1 MNELIVSHST
11 DVAYPYGQSS
21 QQKTI
26 TSLELR
32 EIINQ
37 CREAAGEQPIRLNKF
52 NEKID
57 DELDGDHYTK
67 SVVQNPNNTESVVYN
82 LTLDQ
87 CTLVGMR
94 ESKAVRR
101 NVLEVL
107 KRKQSGIPETYADAL
122 QLAADQAKQ
131 LALAAPKVAYFD
143 QVADRSNLM
152 NATQVAQKFGMSA
165 VVMNRHLDKLG
176 VYNQTV
182 KRSRVFSTWFE
193 QKGYGELKQTESG
206 YPQAMFTTAGEQW
219 IFQKFVSEGIING

>member
-11 DVAYPYGQSS
+11 GVAYPYGQSS

-26 TSLELR
+26 TSPELR

-37 CREAAGEQPIRLNKF
+37 CRKSAGEAEVRTNDF
-52 NEKID
+52 NSRIE
-57 DELDGDHYTK
+57 DELDGDYYETFVVNNPNGTK
-67 SVVQNPNNTESVVYN
+67 SKAFN

-101 NVLEVL
+101 SVLDVL

-206 YPQAMFTTAGEQW
+206 YPQAMFTNAGEQW